1 MHLKTAMER
10 IGLPWAGECPV
21 ASKISWYSSLV
32 IRMLRH
38 PQENTTIPRDID
50 RSTNVKS
57 VKKTRAKMFK
67 FPLFAVDGREREG
80 MVSVKQTKI
89 EVQGFKVASS
99 VRQS

>member
-50 RSTNVKS
+50 MSTQRV
-57 VKKTRAKMFK
+57 FE
-67 FPLFAVDGREREG
+67 FQLFAVDGREREG
-80 MVSVKQTKI
+80 MVSVKQTTKI